1 MFSITPMSVGDED
14 KNGAELLQHVA
25 AMLPLKI
32 GQSALLSSLLLL
44 KREEA
49 NFGRDAAGEV

>member
-32 GQSALLSSLLLL
+32 GQPALLSSLLSL

-49 NFGRDAAGEV
+49 NFGWDAAGAV